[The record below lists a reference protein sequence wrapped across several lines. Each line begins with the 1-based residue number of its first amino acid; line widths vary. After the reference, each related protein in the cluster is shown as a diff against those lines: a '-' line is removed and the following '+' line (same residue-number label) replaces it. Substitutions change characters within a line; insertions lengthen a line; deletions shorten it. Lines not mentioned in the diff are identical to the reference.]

1 MTAFIDEHPHFGVE
15 PVCEALGARPGGYY
29 DCKNAVP
36 SKRKL
41 RDSELKVEIQRVF
54 DENRKVYGF
63 RKVVKQLKRE
73 GVDISWCRVRRLMNE
88 MGIEGVRRGRKH
100 RTTKSDPQA
109 TRPSDLVD
117 RNFAATKPNQLWVTD
132 FTYVPTWSGMVY
144 VAFVIDAFSRKIVG
158 WRAATSMTTDLVL
171 DTLEMA
177 IWARSGNVEGVTCHS
192 DAGSQY
198 TSIRY
203 TERLAEAGAAPSIG
217 SVGDAYDN
225 AMAESTIGLYKTE
238 LINRQRPWR
247 THEHVEIETLL
258 YVDWFNNKRLHG
270 ELDHQTP
277 DDIEQIY
284 YRRGDNAA
292 TAA

>member
-1 MTAFIDEHPHFGVE
+1 MTAFIDEHPNFGVE
-15 PVCEALGARPGGYY
+15 PVCQALGARPGGYY
-29 DCKNAVP
+29 DCKNAEP
-36 SKRKL
+36 SL
-41 RDSELKVEIQRVF
+41 RSIRDNELKVEIQRVF
-54 DENRKVYGF
+54 DDNRSVYGF

-73 GVDISWCRVRRLMNE
+73 GFDISWCRVRRLMRT

-100 RTTKSDPQA
+100 RTTKQDPKA
-109 TRPSDLVD
+109 LRAPDLVD
-117 RNFAATKPNQLWVTD
+117 RNFSATRPNQLWVTD

-144 VAFVIDAFSRKIVG
+144 VAFVVDAFSRRIVG

-177 IWARSGNVEGVTCHS
+177 IWTRKGNVAGVTCHS

-203 TERLAEAGAAPSIG
+203 TERLQEAGAAPSIG

-238 LINRQRPWR
+238 LINKDCFCINRD
-247 THEHVEIETLL
+247 HIEIETLH
-258 YVDWFNNKRLHG
+258 YIDWFNNHRLHG
-270 ELDHQTP
+270 EIGDVPPNELEET
-277 DDIEQIY
+277 Y
-284 YRRGDNAA
+284 YRQEDNAA

>member
-1 MTAFIDEHPHFGVE
+1 VTAFSDEHPHFGVE

-36 SKRKL
+36 SVLQLK
-41 RDSELKVEIQRVF
+41 DDELKIEIQRVF

-63 RKVVKQLKRE
+63 RKVVKQLKR
-73 GVDISWCRVRRLMNE
+73 GGFDISWCRVRRLMRA
-88 MGIEGVRRGRKH
+88 MGIEGLRRGRKH
-100 RTTKSDPQA
+100 RTTKQDSKALRAP
-109 TRPSDLVD
+109 DLVD
-117 RNFAATKPNQLWVTD
+117 RDFTATQPNQLWVAD

-144 VAFVIDAFSRKIVG
+144 VAFVADAFSRRIVG
-158 WRAATSMTTDLVL
+158 WRVSTSMTTDLVL
-171 DTLEMA
+171 DALEMA
-177 IWARSGNVEGVTCHS
+177 IWTRKGDVEGVTCHS

-203 TERLAEAGAAPSIG
+203 TERLQEAGAAPSIG

-238 LINRQRPWR
+238 LINREGPWR
-247 THEHVEIETLL
+247 SLEHVEIETLHSI
-258 YVDWFNNKRLHG
+258 DWFNNQRLHG

-277 DDIEQIY
+277 NEAEQTY
-284 YRRGDNAA
+284 YRQQHNAA
-292 TAA
+292 DAA